1 MVTILF
7 HDTIFGPIHSRRLGT
22 SLGINLTPND
32 GKICSFDCIYCEAGY
47 NAQGTGTTGI
57 SPREEVRTLLEQ
69 KLAAMKANG
78 DRLDVI
84 TFSGNGEP
92 TLHPDFN
99 GVVDDVI
106 ALRDRYYPQVKISVL
121 SNSTMIDRPAV
132 VEALKKVDNN
142 ILKLDSAI
150 DRTMRLIDRPVNRN
164 FNVADL
170 VERLKQF
177 SGQCTVQTMML
188 RGEHDGERIDNTT
201 DEEVEALLAA
211 YLEIRPMEVMLYSID
226 HFSNYETEYLNG
238 LNCFPLMAF
247 SSGMVGIFVC
257 DSESH
262 HKFFQH
268 HTFLRLPFFCSHQDR
283 RWQLFSHHQSLRAKD
298 NGLC

>member
-177 SGQCTVQTMML
+177 SGQCIVQTMML
-188 RGEHDGERIDNTT
+188 RGEHEGERIDNTT

-226 HFSNYETEYLNG
+226 RATPEENLQKVPKEELEIIAERF
-238 LNCFPLMAF
+238 
-247 SSGMVGIFVC
+247 
-257 DSESH
+257 
-262 HKFFQH
+262 
-268 HTFLRLPFFCSHQDR
+268 
-283 RWQLFSHHQSLRAKD
+283 RAKGIKVQV
-298 NGLC
+298 N

>member
-164 FNVADL
+164 FNVTDL

-177 SGQCTVQTMML
+177 SGQCIVQTMML

-226 HFSNYETEYLNG
+226 RATPEENLQKVPKEELETIAER
-238 LNCFPLMAF
+238 F
-247 SSGMVGIFVC
+247 
-257 DSESH
+257 
-262 HKFFQH
+262 
-268 HTFLRLPFFCSHQDR
+268 
-283 RWQLFSHHQSLRAKD
+283 RAKGIKVQV
-298 NGLC
+298 N